1 MRLVIA
7 THPLYWIKR
16 ESLQVLLNQGLQA
29 IAFLTQACGE
39 VPAAWIP
46 DDIKAE
52 REQRI
57 GEESNGFPHFASM
70 EESWASNSRH
80 LCTSWF
86 QELSSFYPTHHLN
99 GLQLILQNLP
109 SAYLPHQAAQVSNK

>member
-1 MRLVIA
+1 MKLVIA

-16 ESLQVLLNQGLQA
+16 QVPLNQGLRP
-29 IAFLTQACGE
+29 IVFLTQACGE

-57 GEESNGFPHFASM
+57 GFPRFAST
-70 EESWASNSRH
+70 EEFWAYNRRH

-99 GLQLILQNLP
+99 GLQLILQNLQ
-109 SAYLPHQAAQVSNK
+109 SAYLPHEAAQISNK